1 MEDTSDIP
9 QVTPPSDRFFEIQAL
24 GLTILVKDP
33 TELGPE
39 SWPNDRN
46 MFFKN
51 AWVITVVPQG
61 GKARMNIERQPDGM
75 FINMGA
81 AGAIRPQKDDSI
93 LTPIRAQMAGIT
105 LPPAPGLIVPPNS

>member
-24 GLTILVKDP
+24 GLTI
-33 TELGPE
+33 
-39 SWPNDRN
+39 WPNDRN